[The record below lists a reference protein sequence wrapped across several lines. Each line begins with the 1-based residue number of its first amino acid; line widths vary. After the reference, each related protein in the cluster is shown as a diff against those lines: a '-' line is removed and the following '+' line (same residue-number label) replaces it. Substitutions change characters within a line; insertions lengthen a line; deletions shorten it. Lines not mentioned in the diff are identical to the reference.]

1 MKRYFNML
9 RNSPP
14 QRALA
19 IALVVIVV
27 NALLYLQPVYLLVG
41 ADIALFINNLTNVV
55 TVLLSVWL
63 AYHLFRS
70 FHHRESQRLIWGSLL
85 AGLVLWMIAEMTW
98 DTYQL
103 LRGIEGPAASPAD
116 IAWTLGYLAV
126 ICGLVLSLRA
136 FRMRPSRPWQFAV
149 LAVFGIF
156 VALAIIYL
164 IIPALGQAQAGFSY
178 NTFVSVVY
186 PVCDLVM
193 ACLALVLVLV
203 LKGGLLSRPWTA
215 IALGCFFA
223 ATSNLL
229 YAFALSQGIFQVDP
243 AAGLNLIS
251 YLVDTSYTF
260 AYVMTALGLYLQAR
274 LQDAI

>member
-1 MKRYFNML
+1 
-9 RNSPP
+9 
-14 QRALA
+14 
-19 IALVVIVV
+19 
-27 NALLYLQPVYLLVG
+27 
-41 ADIALFINNLTNVV
+41 
-55 TVLLSVWL
+55 
-63 AYHLFRS
+63 
-70 FHHRESQRLIWGSLL
+70 
-85 AGLVLWMIAEMTW
+85 
-98 DTYQL
+98 
-103 LRGIEGPAASPAD
+103 
-116 IAWTLGYLAV
+116 
-126 ICGLVLSLRA
+126 
-136 FRMRPSRPWQFAV
+136 
-149 LAVFGIF
+149 
-156 VALAIIYL
+156 
-164 IIPALGQAQAGFSY
+164 
-178 NTFVSVVY
+178 
-186 PVCDLVM
+186 M

>member
-1 MKRYFNML
+1 MKRYFDTL

-14 QRALA
+14 KKALT
-19 IALVVIVV
+19 IALVVIVL
-27 NALLYLQPVYLLVG
+27 NALLYLQPVYLFVG
-41 ADIALFINNLTNVV
+41 ADIALFTNNLTNVV
-55 TVLLSVWL
+55 TALLSVWL
-63 AYHLFRS
+63 AYRLFRS

-85 AGLVLWMIAEMTW
+85 AGLGLWMIAEITW

-103 LRGIEGPAASPAD
+103 MRGIDGPAASPAD

-136 FRMRPSRPWQFAV
+136 FRMRPTKPWQLAA
-149 LAVFGIF
+149 LAVFGVF
-156 VALAIIYL
+156 VVLAVVYL
-164 IIPALGQAQAGFSY
+164 IIPALVQAQAGSPY
-178 NTFVSVVY
+178 LVFVTVVY
-186 PVCDLVM
+186 PLCDLVM
-193 ACLALVLVLV
+193 AGLALVLVLV
-203 LKGGLLSRPWTA
+203 LEGGLLSRPWTA

-223 ATSNLL
+223 AVSNLL
-229 YAFALSQGIFQVDP
+229 YAFALSHGIFQVDP

-260 AYVMTALGLYLQAR
+260 AYVMTALGMYLQAR